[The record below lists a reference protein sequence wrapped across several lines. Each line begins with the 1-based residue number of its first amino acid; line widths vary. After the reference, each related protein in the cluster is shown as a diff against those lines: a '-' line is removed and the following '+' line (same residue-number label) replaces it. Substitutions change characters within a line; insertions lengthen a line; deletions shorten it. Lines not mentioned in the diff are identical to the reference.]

1 MKFKLFT
8 FLIILSFKIY
18 ATQNKN
24 FQNASGAEIKFDE
37 LTHSFGKLNKGEKC
51 EFKFRFTNVGNE
63 PLIISNSQ
71 TSCGCTVTTWPKE
84 PIMPGQS
91 NEISYKYDTQ
101 RIGAFVKTASVCSN
115 AKNSTEFLKICGMV
129 IDKAISN
136 ENKFYSDEYCKCISQ
151 GSVKRVMPRI
161 KSDSISSQER
171 TVINIFPNPFETQ
184 ATVQFDKNLN
194 DANLMMYNMIGEQV
208 KEIKNISGSSYSIQR
223 DNLPS
228 GIYFISLMQNSML
241 VTTKRIVIA
250 D

>member
-8 FLIILSFKIY
+8 FLIILSFKIS
-18 ATQNKN
+18 ATQNNN

-37 LTHSFGKLNKGEKC
+37 LTHSFGILNKGEKC
-51 EFKFRFTNVGNE
+51 EFKFRFTNVGTE

-91 NEISYKYDTQ
+91 NEVRYTYDSN
-101 RIGAFVKTASVCSN
+101 RIGAFVKTATVCSN
-115 AKNSTEFLKICGMV
+115 AKNSTVLLKICGTV

-136 ENKFYSDEYCKCISQ
+136 ENKSYSDEYCKCISQ
-151 GSVKRVMPRI
+151 ASVKRVMPKI
-161 KSDSISSQER
+161 KSDSISDQER
-171 TVINIFPNPFETQ
+171 SIINIFPNPFQTQ
-184 ATVQFDKNLN
+184 ATVQFDKNLD
-194 DANLMMYNMIGEQV
+194 DANLILYNMIGKQV
-208 KEIKNISGSSYSIQR
+208 KEIKNITGSSYSIQR

-228 GIYFISLMQNSML
+228 GIYFISLMQNNML
-241 VTTKRIVIA
+241 ITTKRIVIA